1 MYAINLSLLL
11 HDELSESQSYDE
23 TLKRFESLRG
33 YGQIPRGRDRAA
45 QRLTN
50 NEIACAILGYVPTL
64 SGWAGHV
71 ALIMSDLQPVGG
83 ASASFRE
90 ATSLNEAMAVL
101 LSKDEACNTLVSL
114 TLSIARIP
122 GRDKYQAK
130 LLFEEDGQRKIASY
144 VSKYALSLAASGAEK
159 TFDPDRPFSTNT
171 RQLVLNRKFFQKL
184 KRDVELS
191 RHLDRPLET
200 DWREYETEEE
210 RDAFHKRLGARQ
222 GSRFLN
228 LGVDTTV
235 TWPKDPTRIE
245 FGGHHFVLFPKT
257 RDNSHSISIDLEGER
272 IKTEDARTLLNR
284 FLSILC
290 WCDDRHA
297 ILRDGWSGNPVPV
310 PVSRR
315 DMAFS
320 TMTTWM
326 FCRSMPNDERL
337 LNCLSYYREGLNA
350 AEAGIASQEMLSFYK
365 VFEIDFKEFGRNEIG
380 PKTQKWITSV
390 FDEACKNVHSEMTER
405 FDADRKDIAIAEYI
419 HKNCRVA
426 AAHASKDYPSDADV
440 SSETHRLSIAAE
452 ITKALARHYI
462 REKFDF
468 SDSYLSDDEFDNC
481 HSLRSN

>member
-1 MYAINLSLLL
+1 MYAKNLSLLL
-11 HDELSESQSYDE
+11 HPELSEQQSYDE

-33 YGQIPRGRDRAA
+33 HGQIPRGRDKAA

-50 NEIACAILGYVPTL
+50 NEIARAVLGYVPTL
-64 SGWAGHV
+64 SEWAGHV
-71 ALIMSDLQPVGG
+71 ALIMSDLRPVGG
-83 ASASFRE
+83 VSASFRE
-90 ATSLNEAMAVL
+90 VVSLSEAMAAL
-101 LSKDEACNTLVSL
+101 LSKDEDCNALVSL

-122 GRDKYQAK
+122 GNDEYRAK

-144 VSKYALSLAASGAEK
+144 VSKYAVRLAAPGAEK
-159 TFDPDRPFSTNT
+159 TFDPDRPLSTNT

-184 KRDVELS
+184 KRDVDLS
-191 RHLDRPLET
+191 RHFNRSLET

-210 RDAFHKRLGARQ
+210 RNAFHKRLGARR

-257 RDNSHSISIDLEGER
+257 KENSYSISIDLQGEL
-272 IKTEDARTLLNR
+272 IKTDDARTLLNR
-284 FLSILC
+284 FLSVLC

-297 ILRDGWSGNPVPV
+297 ILREGWSGNPVPV
-310 PVSRR
+310 AVPRR
-315 DMAFS
+315 DMPFS

-326 FCRSMPNDERL
+326 FYRSLPDDERL

-365 VFEIDFKEFGRNEIG
+365 VIETDFKEFGRREIG
-380 PKTQKWITSV
+380 PKTQEWITAV
-390 FDEACKNVHSEMTER
+390 FDEACKNIYSELLQR
-405 FDADRKDIAIAEYI
+405 FHAGRQSIPIAEYI

-440 SSETHRLSIAAE
+440 SSETHRLSIAAK

-462 REKFDF
+462 QTKYGF
-468 SDSYLSDDEFDNC
+468 SDSYLSDEKC
-481 HSLRSN
+481 R